1 MTAPPSQRWSPNT
14 KRIVVISM
22 VLALLA
28 VVWLAQPV
36 IAPLVLGSLIAFIV
50 APLVKLLHERVH
62 VPLWLAVVLS
72 YLTLIVL
79 LVLLFA
85 VGIPAFAS
93 SFASIDWVALLEDL
107 SAWAIETLNNM
118 RQLDLFGMSINLA
131 TMVDPIIDALEGT
144 GGGGGGGGISVPVD
158 FLGNMLGGALSA
170 TFGFL
175 GFLVGAIAFLF
186 LTIAIALYMTSAG
199 PRLVSGLDDLF
210 PPPHDVEPRLLG
222 RRVKK
227 VWIQYLLGQAAVAA
241 AVGILTGLGL
251 WAAGIPGA
259 LFLGVLM
266 FFLDFI
272 PTFGPIIAAV
282 PGVIVAITQGSTWIP
297 LPNWIIALIV
307 IGIYMVMQQI
317 EGILLVPKVQGRAVS
332 LPPLVVLIS
341 VVAMFGAFGVLG
353 GLLAVPVVATGRE
366 VARFLWARL
375 WDLEPF
381 PAEVAA
387 MEADM
392 LAAAEPP
399 PPPEEPSTP
408 PPPTVAVIREE

>member
-22 VLALLA
+22 VLAFIAL
-28 VVWLAQPV
+28 VWLARPV

-50 APLVKLLHERVH
+50 APLVKLLHERAH
-62 VPLWLAVVLS
+62 FPAWLAVVLS
-72 YLTLIVL
+72 YVTLVVL
-79 LVLLFA
+79 VVLIFA
-85 VGIPAFAS
+85 LGIPAFAS
-93 SFASIDWVALLEDL
+93 SFSSIDWLALIDDL

-118 RQLDLFGMSINLA
+118 RELDLFGMSINLA
-131 TMVDPIIDALEGT
+131 TVVDPIIEALEGT
-144 GGGGGGGGISVPVD
+144 GEVGGGDIAVPVD
-158 FLGNMLGGALSA
+158 FLGNLLGGALTA
-170 TFGFL
+170 TFGIL

-227 VWIQYLLGQAAVAA
+227 VWTQYLLGQAAVAA
-241 AVGILTGLGL
+241 AVGILTGVGL

-259 LFLGVLM
+259 FFLGVLM
-266 FFLDFI
+266 FFFDFI

-282 PGVIVAITQGSTWIP
+282 PGVVVAVTQGSTWIP
-297 LPNWIIALIV
+297 LPNIVIALIV
-307 IGIYMVMQQI
+307 IGIYVVMQQVESI
-317 EGILLVPKVQGRAVS
+317 VLVPKVQGRAVS

-353 GLLAVPVVATGRE
+353 GLLAVPAVATGRE

-381 PAEVAA
+381 PEEVAA
-387 MEADM
+387 IEAEM
-392 LAAAEPP
+392 VAAAEPP
-399 PPPEEPSTP
+399 LEQPPIPS
-408 PPPTVAVIREE
+408 PPTVAVIREE

>member
-1 MTAPPSQRWSPNT
+1 M
-14 KRIVVISM
+14 
-22 VLALLA
+22 
-28 VVWLAQPV
+28 
-36 IAPLVLGSLIAFIV
+36 
-50 APLVKLLHERVH
+50 
-62 VPLWLAVVLS
+62 
-72 YLTLIVL
+72 
-79 LVLLFA
+79 
-85 VGIPAFAS
+85 
-93 SFASIDWVALLEDL
+93 
-107 SAWAIETLNNM
+107 
-118 RQLDLFGMSINLA
+118 
-131 TMVDPIIDALEGT
+131 
-144 GGGGGGGGISVPVD
+144 
-158 FLGNMLGGALSA
+158 
-170 TFGFL
+170 
-175 GFLVGAIAFLF
+175 GAIAFLF

-227 VWIQYLLGQAAVAA
+227 VWTQYLLGQAAVAA
-241 AVGILTGLGL
+241 AVGLLTGLGL

-266 FFLDFI
+266 FFFDFI

-307 IGIYMVMQQI
+307 IGIYMVMQQV

-366 VARFLWARL
+366 VARFLWSRL

-381 PAEVAA
+381 PLEVAA

-399 PPPEEPSTP
+399 PPPEEPSIP
-408 PPPTVAVIREE
+408 LEPTIAVIREE